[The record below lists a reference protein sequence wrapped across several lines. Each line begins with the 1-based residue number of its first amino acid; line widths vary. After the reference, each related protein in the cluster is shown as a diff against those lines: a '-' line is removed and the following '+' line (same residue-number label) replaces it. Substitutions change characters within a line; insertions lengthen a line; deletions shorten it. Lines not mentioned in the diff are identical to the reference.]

1 MGACASLQSE
11 DCVKLEAQIPTDI
24 IMPSSLMV
32 SLKVS
37 LVEAT
42 AIDHLA
48 MVNQSGE
55 DTLILGNF

>member
-1 MGACASLQSE
+1 M
-11 DCVKLEAQIPTDI
+11 KLEAQIPTDI